1 MTTFRLPDSLANSS
15 DDAALGL
22 LERYFGPQFGAS
34 EFYTGAAFDTWDST
48 GTRASDTNRFT
59 ADDLVAVTFLSVHV
73 GPEAA
78 ATAARFD
85 CQVRWSTAGPSSG
98 RKDVPSRRRAW
109 LTKSHVGIAERRHQF
124 RVLPTTLARQSCA
137 PNDPRSTRRVPDGR
151 GSQQP
156 AASSRCTTR
165 WRRCPL

>member
-78 ATAARFD
+78 HALLDKRANEFAQLLVD
-85 CQVRWSTAGPSSG
+85 LGPD
-98 RKDVPSRRRAW
+98 RD
-109 LTKSHVGIAERRHQF
+109 
-124 RVLPTTLARQSCA
+124 LP
-137 PNDPRSTRRVPDGR
+137 DEE
-151 GSQQP
+151 QP
-156 AASSRCTTR
+156 
-165 WRRCPL
+165 LEDD